1 MFIDTIRNLFI
12 FKEYNFISL
21 MKITKNLQECK
32 SASDREL
39 GRNPYSISIYIYI
52 AYSYRSFVLIPMSLR
67 LKHGSN
73 G

>member
-1 MFIDTIRNLFI
+1 
-12 FKEYNFISL
+12 

>member
-1 MFIDTIRNLFI
+1 
-12 FKEYNFISL
+12 
-21 MKITKNLQECK
+21 MKIY
-32 SASDREL
+32 
-39 GRNPYSISIYIYI
+39 RNVNQHLTESLAEIPIPLVYIYIYI